1 MQTHERTLP
10 TLEELRAAWDAW
22 RALIGVDRIQT
33 EEEYDH
39 VVAILNMVIDEARD
53 DESHPLMPVMEYLG
67 SLVEAY
73 DKEHYN
79 WPPPP
84 PADMLRYLMEQQG
97 LKQEDL
103 ADCAPP
109 LNAGARQHRISEML
123 SGKRSISKAIAKSW
137 RGGLG
142 CMLICSSKNA

>member
-1 MQTHERTLP
+1 MTQAQQKTLP
-10 TLEELRAAWDAW
+10 TLEALRDVWGAWQS
-22 RALIGVDRIQT
+22 LIGIDRIQS

-39 VVAILNMVIDEARD
+39 VVAILDMVLDETRD
-53 DESHPLMPVMEYLG
+53 TPGHPLEGAMVYLG

-84 PADMLRYLMEQQG
+84 PAEMLRYLMEQQG

-103 ADCAPP
+103 ADCAP
-109 LNAGARQHRISEML
+109 QHRISEIL
-123 SGKRSISKAIAKSW
+123 SGKRAISKAIAKKLAL
-137 RGGLG
+137 RFGVHADMFL
-142 CMLICSSKNA
+142 

>member
-1 MQTHERTLP
+1 MTQAQQKTLP
-10 TLEELRAAWDAW
+10 TLEALRDAW
-22 RALIGVDRIQT
+22 GAWQSLIGVDRIQS

-39 VVAILNMVIDEARD
+39 VVAILDIVLDETRD
-53 DESHPLMPVMEYLG
+53 TPGHPLEGAMVYLG
-67 SLVEAY
+67 DLVEAY

-103 ADCAPP
+103 ADCAP
-109 LNAGARQHRISEML
+109 QHRISEIL
-123 SGKRSISKAIAKSW
+123 SGKRTISKAIAKKLA
-137 RGGLG
+137 RRFGVHADMFL
-142 CMLICSSKNA
+142 